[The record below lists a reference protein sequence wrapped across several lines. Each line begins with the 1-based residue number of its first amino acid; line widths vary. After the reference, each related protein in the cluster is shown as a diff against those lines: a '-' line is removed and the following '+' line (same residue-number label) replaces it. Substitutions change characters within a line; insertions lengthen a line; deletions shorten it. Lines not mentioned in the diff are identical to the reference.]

1 MKTYENQECVTEEV
15 KRFEPQE
22 LNHDD
27 YIHVE
32 AEACATRGFTKGFAG
47 GVLMAL
53 GIQMVRSSNV
63 KAKIKPFF
71 GGIFGA
77 TGLAA
82 VIDSFDDWK
91 EAAAGFIYLLRT
103 RLKEK
108 FRE

>member
-1 MKTYENQECVTEEV
+1 MAKFKNEACVEEEV

-22 LNHDD
+22 LNHED

-32 AEACATRGFTKGFAG
+32 AEACAARGFIKDFAG
-47 GVLMAL
+47 GVLMTL
-53 GIQMVRSSNV
+53 GVQMVRSSNV
-63 KAKIKPFF
+63 KAVIKPFF

-77 TGLAA
+77 AGLAA
-82 VIDSFDDWK
+82 VINSFDDWK
-91 EAAAGFIYLLRT
+91 DAAAGFIYLLRT

>member
-1 MKTYENQECVTEEV
+1 MKTYENQECVAEEV

-32 AEACATRGFTKGFAG
+32 AEAYAARGFTKGFAG

-53 GIQMVRSSNV
+53 GIQMIRSSNV

-77 TGLAA
+77 LGIFVAF
-82 VIDSFDDWK
+82 DSFYEWK
-91 EAAAGFIYLLRT
+91 EAAIRFISLLRT